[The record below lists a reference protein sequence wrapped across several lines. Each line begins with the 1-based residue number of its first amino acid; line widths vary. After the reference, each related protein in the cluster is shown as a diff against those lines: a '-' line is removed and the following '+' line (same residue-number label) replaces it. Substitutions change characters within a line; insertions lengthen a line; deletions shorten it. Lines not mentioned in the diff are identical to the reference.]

1 MDIERN
7 LKISLKNYKKINSN
21 FPNLNQLTRN
31 VVKIQDKN
39 YIVLVKKLNV
49 EEDIV
54 FAFKTETIVVKIV
67 FALIVKI
74 HQILLIKQLEYLN
87 HLQNQLID

>member
-1 MDIERN
+1 M
-7 LKISLKNYKKINSN
+7 
-21 FPNLNQLTRN
+21 
-31 VVKIQDKN
+31 VKIQDKN